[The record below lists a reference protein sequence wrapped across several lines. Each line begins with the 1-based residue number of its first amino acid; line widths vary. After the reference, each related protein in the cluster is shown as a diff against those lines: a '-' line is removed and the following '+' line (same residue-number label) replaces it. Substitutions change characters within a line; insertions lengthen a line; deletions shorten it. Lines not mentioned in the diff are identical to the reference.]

1 MKTITVQEL
10 RKNLRAYID
19 RATNGEEFLILD
31 GDRPVARL
39 VPPGAAAAE
48 AEREHRAKRL

>member
-31 GDRPVARL
+31 GERPVARL